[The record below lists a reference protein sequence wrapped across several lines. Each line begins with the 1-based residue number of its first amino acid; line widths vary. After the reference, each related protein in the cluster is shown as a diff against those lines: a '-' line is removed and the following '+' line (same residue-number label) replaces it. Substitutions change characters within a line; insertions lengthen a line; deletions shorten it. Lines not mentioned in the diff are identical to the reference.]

1 MATIAGAAEK
11 VQDILGAL
19 TGIVAAPHE
28 PPEGIFQTPFLVSYP
43 KSGRSTPQGG
53 AWAINESTIIAA
65 LYVARVYLPSDY
77 AVAVPYIDTILNAL
91 NKDTTL
97 QGAVTTF
104 TDPVTWDLHTEV
116 WAEAKYLVIQFSIP
130 IKQSPAI
137 T

>member
-43 KSGRSTPQGG
+43 KSGRCNTQSN
-53 AWAINESTIIAA
+53 AWAINETTIVAA
-65 LYVARVYLPSDY
+65 LYVARVNLPSDY
-77 AVAVPYIDTILNAL
+77 ATAVPFIDVILNKLAS
-91 NKDTTL
+91 DTTL
-97 QGAVTTF
+97 GGAVTGF
-104 TDPVTWDLHTEV
+104 TGPVTWEMHVET
-116 WAEAKYLVIQFSIP
+116 WADAKYLVIQFNIP
-130 IKQSPAI
+130 IKQSPAV